1 MRPQLTD
8 DKTRPD
14 PLDADYFRR
23 LFDSAGLAICAADR
37 EGRIRAWNPHAEQLF
52 RRRGVTPAVA
62 TRVEDVLPPDDR
74 QVFRDQLAA
83 VLRSRHSTEF
93 RTRMEFPDGG
103 HAEYAVW
110 LAPVEDRQGN
120 LEHVSVWFHD
130 ITARLQLRRSM
141 RSRERLTTLG
151 TLSGSIAHHYSNLLC
166 SIATSVEYALNMN
179 TLTATR
185 KALNRAMDALQR
197 ASELTHQLL
206 AFAQGDHR
214 GADLADLTETVLYY
228 FDQKEA
234 ALERLGIRLDLSWD
248 ELPTIPVHREH
259 LLTMLDHLVCNA
271 IEAMPA
277 GGTLTVALRRRDEQ
291 AVSLTI
297 ADTGPGIPVEHLEH
311 IFEPF
316 FTTKGALATGAT
328 RQSGMGLAVAYGLVS
343 EMHGSISARNLPTG
357 GACFEIVLPLQLPDP
372 GPRTATPGSQDS

>member
-1 MRPQLTD
+1 MR
-8 DKTRPD
+8 TRPTSPRTTPR
-14 PLDADYFRR
+14 PLDDAYFRR
-23 LFDSAGLAICAADR
+23 LFDGAGLAICAIDR
-37 EGRIRAWNPHAEQLF
+37 SGRVLAWNPHAEQLF
-52 RRRGVTPAVA
+52 RRRGIAPGAEA
-62 TRVEDVLPPDDR
+62 ALEAVLPADDR
-74 QVFRDQLAA
+74 RTFRDQLAA
-83 VLRSRHSTEF
+83 VLRSQQSTEF
-93 RTRMEFPDGG
+93 RTRMEFADGG

-110 LAPVEDRQGN
+110 LAPVRDDQGEI
-120 LEHVSVWFHD
+120 EHVSVWFHD

-185 KALNRAMDALQR
+185 KALGRAMDALQR
-197 ASELTHQLL
+197 ATELTHQLL

-234 ALERLGIRLDLSWD
+234 ALARQGIRLELTW
-248 ELPTIPVHREH
+248 ERLPTLPVHREH
-259 LLTMLDHLVCNA
+259 MLTLLDHLVRNA
-271 IEAMPA
+271 VEAMPE
-277 GGTLTVALRRRDEQ
+277 GGTLSVALRRRDEQ
-291 AVSLTI
+291 TLSLTI
-297 ADTGPGIPVEHLEH
+297 ADTGPGIPPEHLEH

-316 FTTKGALATGAT
+316 FTTKGTLAAGTT

-343 EMHGSISARNLPTG
+343 EMHGSISARNLPAG
-357 GACFEIVLPLQLPDP
+357 GACFEIVLPLPAP
-372 GPRTATPGSQDS
+372 TEAPRTTD